1 MPAWIH
7 LNIWMLLAPALQL
20 MGGLNGLMHVEQ
32 EHRAGSK
39 LSPKYVSFHFEAF
52 VASCQYLWDD
62 LFDPILDNLNFFFQ
76 IFYFTLEYS
85 RLTVLWVSG
94 RQQRDSII
102 HIHVS
107 ILPQIPLPSRQPH
120 NIEQRTRCCTVGA
133 CWLFIISIAACACPN
148 SLTIPSPFRTLYWL
162 ESKTSKKHLNGGI
175 WTILKFY
182 DWKRRISPCAK
193 V

>member
-39 LSPKYVSFHFEAF
+39 LSPKYVSFYFEAF

-62 LFDPILDNLNFFFQ
+62 LFDPILDNLNYFFQ
-76 IFYFTLEYS
+76 IFYFILEYS

-94 RQQRDSII
+94 GQQRDSII

-107 ILPQIPLPSRQPH
+107 ILPQIPLPSRLLH
-120 NIEQRTRCCTVGA
+120 NIERSSLCYTAGP
-133 CWLFIISIAACACPN
+133 CWLSILNTAVCTC
-148 SLTIPSPFRTLYWL
+148 SSPT
-162 ESKTSKKHLNGGI
+162 
-175 WTILKFY
+175 
-182 DWKRRISPCAK
+182 P
-193 V
+193 